1 MRSYVAWLRSVVKK
15 KIRVVVERR
24 RSWRLRR
31 FPRSNLR
38 GQNPRGYTIRRTTDE
53 GRPRDQSQDGK
64 SAFMRSKKAH
74 RKAAHG
80 FSPPALLDRCR
91 NRSSVTSGVVAV
103 IIPVSV
109 AVVRRIAI
117 AVVRRITVAVRGTIP
132 VAVIRIRIV
141 GPCKCAADD
150 RAHGEAAKRWA
161 PAPPARIRRGG
172 RGNCRDRDSRRCES
186 DKRFPHGF
194 TSILEPRC

>member
-38 GQNPRGYTIRRTTDE
+38 GQNPQGCAIRRTTDE

-64 SAFMRSKKAH
+64 SAFMRSKKRTEKKAH

-80 FSPPALLDRCR
+80 FSPPVLLDRGGQPFVSNVR
-91 NRSSVTSGVVAV
+91 RSSRSNSG
-103 IIPVSV
+103 
-109 AVVRRIAI
+109 
-117 AVVRRITVAVRGTIP
+117 
-132 VAVIRIRIV
+132 
-141 GPCKCAADD
+141 
-150 RAHGEAAKRWA
+150 
-161 PAPPARIRRGG
+161 
-172 RGNCRDRDSRRCES
+172 
-186 DKRFPHGF
+186 
-194 TSILEPRC
+194 PRS